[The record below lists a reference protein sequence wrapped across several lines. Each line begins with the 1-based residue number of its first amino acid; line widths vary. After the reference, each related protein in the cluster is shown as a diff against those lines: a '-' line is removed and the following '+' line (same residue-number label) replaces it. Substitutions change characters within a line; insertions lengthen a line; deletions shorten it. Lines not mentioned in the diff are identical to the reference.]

1 MDTETLER
9 VRKYALVAESPG
21 RYEHSLRVADAAREL
36 CETYNFDG
44 DKGYFAGLA
53 HDMCKDMSPHMI
65 LSMVANDGK
74 PITSIEKEKPALL
87 HGRAAAALLKKDFG
101 VTDNEILEAVSVHTF
116 GAPDMGN
123 LAKILYVADK
133 IEPGRPQVTE
143 EYLDRLSNLSLD
155 ELVIF
160 VLKENI
166 EYLETRGK
174 KISPA
179 TRKLLSALEG

>member
-1 MDTETLER
+1 M
-9 VRKYALVAESPG
+9 
-21 RYEHSLRVADAAREL
+21 
-36 CETYNFDG
+36 
-44 DKGYFAGLA
+44 
-53 HDMCKDMSPHMI
+53 
-65 LSMVANDGK
+65 
-74 PITSIEKEKPALL
+74 
-87 HGRAAAALLKKDFG
+87 
-101 VTDNEILEAVSVHTF
+101 HTF

>member
-1 MDTETLER
+1 M
-9 VRKYALVAESPG
+9 AS
-21 RYEHSLRVADAAREL
+21 
-36 CETYNFDG
+36 
-44 DKGYFAGLA
+44 
-53 HDMCKDMSPHMI
+53 
-65 LSMVANDGK
+65 
-74 PITSIEKEKPALL
+74 
-87 HGRAAAALLKKDFG
+87 AALLKKDFG